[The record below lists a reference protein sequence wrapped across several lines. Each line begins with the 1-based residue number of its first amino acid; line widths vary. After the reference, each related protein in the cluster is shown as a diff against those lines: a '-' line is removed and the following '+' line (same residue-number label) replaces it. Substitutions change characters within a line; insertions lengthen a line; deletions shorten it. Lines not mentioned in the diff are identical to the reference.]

1 MSRIRLQ
8 VLLPLIAAMLLHI
21 MIVKLTID
29 NEVQEITRT
38 MMQLSRG
45 GADAVVMR
53 EFDLVSKRF
62 VPDDQQPFFLPE
74 AKSRVAWKSRD
85 VLLVGT
91 DFHLDGSSMTDSG
104 YPRVMKEWRRGTAL
118 NDSDVVHEGLQ
129 SDVSVYMY
137 MVREKTARGPLQI
150 VTRLHARYCRASTA
164 SIATWSR
171 ADLSPSTPTPTTCC
185 CQVRMASDTGIR

>member
-1 MSRIRLQ
+1 
-8 VLLPLIAAMLLHI
+8 MLLQLI
-21 MIVKLTID
+21 IVKLTTD
-29 NEVQEITRT
+29 EVQEITRT

-53 EFDLVSKRF
+53 EFDLVNKCF
-62 VPDDQQPFFLPE
+62 VPDEQQPFFLPE

-91 DFHLDGSSMTDSG
+91 DFHRDGSSMTDSG

-137 MVREKTARGPLQI
+137 MVRDNRSMGDY
-150 VTRLHARYCRASTA
+150 RS
-164 SIATWSR
+164 
-171 ADLSPSTPTPTTCC
+171 
-185 CQVRMASDTGIR
+185 

>member
-1 MSRIRLQ
+1 MSRIPPQ
-8 VLLPLIAAMLLHI
+8 VLLPLIAAMLLQI

-53 EFDLVSKRF
+53 EFDLVNKCF

-104 YPRVMKEWRRGTAL
+104 YPRVMKEWCRGTAL

-137 MVREKTARGPLQI
+137 MVRGINSKRT
-150 VTRLHARYCRASTA
+150 VTDRDS
-164 SIATWSR
+164 
-171 ADLSPSTPTPTTCC
+171 SPC
-185 CQVRMASDTGIR
+185 AIL

>member
-8 VLLPLIAAMLLHI
+8 VLLPLIAAMLLQI

-53 EFDLVSKRF
+53 EFDLVNKRF

-91 DFHLDGSSMTDSG
+91 DFHQDGSSMTDSG

-137 MVREKTARGPLQI
+137 MVRGKNSKRT
-150 VTRLHARYCRASTA
+150 VTDRDS
-164 SIATWSR
+164 
-171 ADLSPSTPTPTTCC
+171 SPC
-185 CQVRMASDTGIR
+185 AIL

>member
-1 MSRIRLQ
+1 
-8 VLLPLIAAMLLHI
+8 MLLRVI
-21 MIVKLTID
+21 IVKLTTD
-29 NEVQEITRT
+29 NDEVKEITRT

-53 EFDLVSKRF
+53 EFDLVNKCF
-62 VPDDQQPFFLPE
+62 VSDEQQPFILPE

-91 DFHLDGSSMTDSG
+91 DFHHGDGSSSMTDSG

-137 MVREKTARGPLQI
+137 MVGDNHGRSNRWT
-150 VTRLHARYCRASTA
+150 VTHLHARYCTVEQARQASLSGQGPVHHLLHQHQLRAA
-164 SIATWSR
+164 AR
-171 ADLSPSTPTPTTCC
+171 
-185 CQVRMASDTGIR
+185 